1 MVFIHRADQ
10 ELSRPEAQGK
20 VIKAQDFWTYRKARQ
35 AMAEGVARRDK
46 IIGAALS
53 AFEAE
58 QKRGYRE
65 GREAAR
71 LEQTANMI
79 EIIGQTVDYFA
90 KVEAQMV
97 DLVMDAV
104 RRIAND
110 FDDREKVIKVVR
122 NSLALVRNQ
131 KHITVKVNP
140 SRLDE
145 LRANTRSLEDAYP
158 GIENIEVMA
167 DPGIAEDACVI
178 ESDIGQVEASMSG
191 QIEAL
196 RTTFER
202 VFGSGRS
209 TIRNAADSLDNRD
222 TLSLTIGQVPDG
234 GTQQRIT
241 IPTSQLSGA

>member
-1 MVFIHRADQ
+1 MVFIHRANK
-10 ELSRPEAQGK
+10 ELSQPEAEGK
-20 VIKAQDFWTYRKARQ
+20 VIRAEDFWTYLQARQ
-35 AMAEGVARRDK
+35 ALAEGAARRDQ

-58 QKRGYRE
+58 QHRGYRE

-71 LEQTANMI
+71 LEQTSNMI

-90 KVEAQMV
+90 KVETQMV

-110 FDDREKVIKVVR
+110 FDDRDKVIKVVR

-131 KHITVKVNP
+131 KHITVKVHP
-140 SRLDE
+140 SRIDDLK
-145 LRANTRSLEDAYP
+145 ANVRSLQDAYP
-158 GIENIEVMA
+158 GIENIEA
-167 DPGIAEDACVI
+167 IAEPGIAGDACVI

-196 RTTFER
+196 RSTFER
-202 VFGSGRS
+202 VFGAGRGESLEVSATPPAGSPESG
-209 TIRNAADSLDNRD
+209 TIQ
-222 TLSLTIGQVPDG
+222 QVA
-234 GTQQRIT
+234 T
-241 IPTSQLSGA
+241 PTAEFSGA

>member
-1 MVFIHRADQ
+1 MTRYGGPF
-10 ELSRPEAQGK
+10 
-20 VIKAQDFWTYRKARQ
+20 
-35 AMAEGVARRDK
+35 
-46 IIGAALS
+46 S

-58 QKRGYRE
+58 QHRGYRE

-79 EIIGQTVDYFA
+79 EIIGQTVDYFS

-131 KHITVKVNP
+131 KHITVKVHP
-140 SRLDE
+140 SRIDDLK
-145 LRANTRSLEDAYP
+145 ANVRSLQDAYP
-158 GIENIEVMA
+158 GIENIETIA
-167 DPGIAEDACVI
+167 EPGIADDACVI

-196 RTTFER
+196 RSTFER
-202 VFGSGRS
+202 VFGASRS
-209 TIRNAADSLDNRD
+209 DTHDASIAPLAGADDA
-222 TLSLTIGQVPDG
+222 
-234 GTQQRIT
+234 GTNPKVAT
-241 IPTSQLSGA
+241 PTAEFSGA

>member
-10 ELSRPEAQGK
+10 ELSRPEAEGK

-35 AMAEGVARRDK
+35 AMAEGIARRDR

-58 QKRGYRE
+58 QQRGYRE

-79 EIIGQTVDYFA
+79 EIISQTVDYFA

-131 KHITVKVNP
+131 KHITVKVHP

-158 GIENIEVMA
+158 GIENIEAIA
-167 DPGIAEDACVI
+167 DPGIAEDACLI

-196 RTTFER
+196 RATFER
-202 VFGSGRS
+202 VFGSGCS
-209 TIRNAADSLDNRD
+209 VSGNSADSIEN
-222 TLSLTIGQVPDG
+222 TNVFALTGDRAADG
-234 GTQQRIT
+234 GTQQRVT
-241 IPTSQLSGA
+241 IPTSELSGA

>member
-1 MVFIHRADQ
+1 MVFIHRADR
-10 ELSRPEAQGK
+10 ELSRPEAEGK
-20 VIKAQDFWTYRKARQ
+20 VIKAQDFWTYRNARQ
-35 AMAEGVARRDK
+35 AMAEGIHRRDQ

-58 QKRGYRE
+58 QRRGYRE
-65 GREAAR
+65 GKEAAR
-71 LEQTANMI
+71 LEQTSNMI
-79 EIIGQTVDYFA
+79 EIIGQTVDYFS

-131 KHITVKVNP
+131 KHITVKVHP
-140 SRLDE
+140 SRLED
-145 LRANTRSLEDAYP
+145 LRQNLGCLQLAYP
-158 GIENIEVMA
+158 GVENIEAIAEAGMA
-167 DPGIAEDACVI
+167 DDACII

-196 RTTFER
+196 RATFER
-202 VFGSGRS
+202 VFGTAREGNL
-209 TIRNAADSLDNRD
+209 TADSIRQ
-222 TLSLTIGQVPDG
+222 TQVAG
-234 GTQQRIT
+234 SGTNAST
-241 IPTSQLSGA
+241 PLPNAEFSGA

>member
-1 MVFIHRADQ
+1 MVFIHRTDQ
-10 ELSRPEAQGK
+10 ELSRPESEGK
-20 VIKAQDFWTYRKARQ
+20 IIRAEDFWTFHKARE
-35 AMAEGVARRDK
+35 ALAEGVARRDQ

-58 QKRGYRE
+58 QRRGYRE

-122 NSLALVRNQ
+122 NSLTLVRNQ
-131 KHITVKVNP
+131 KHITVKVHP
-140 SRLDE
+140 SRIED
-145 LRANTRSLEDAYP
+145 LRANMRSLQDAYP
-158 GIENIEVMA
+158 GIENIEA
-167 DPGIAEDACVI
+167 IAEPGIADDACVI

-196 RTTFER
+196 RSTFER
-202 VFGSGRS
+202 VFGSARS
-209 TIRNAADSLDNRD
+209 DTADGLVPPVAATDSAGTNQ
-222 TLSLTIGQVPDG
+222 QVA
-234 GTQQRIT
+234 T
-241 IPTSQLSGA
+241 PTAEFSGA

>member
-1 MVFIHRADQ
+1 MVFIHRANQ
-10 ELSRPEAQGK
+10 ELSQPEAEGK
-20 VIKAQDFWTYRKARQ
+20 VIKAEDYWTYRLAWQ
-35 AMAEGVARRDK
+35 ALAEGTARRDQ

-58 QKRGYRE
+58 QHRGYRE

-90 KVEAQMV
+90 KVETQMV

-110 FDDREKVIKVVR
+110 FDDREKVVKVVR

-131 KHITVKVNP
+131 KHITVKVHP
-140 SRLDE
+140 SRIDDLK
-145 LRANTRSLEDAYP
+145 ANVRSLQDAYP
-158 GIENIEVMA
+158 GIENIEA
-167 DPGIAEDACVI
+167 IAEPGIAADACVI

-196 RTTFER
+196 RSTFER
-202 VFGSGRS
+202 VFGSARS
-209 TIRNAADSLDNRD
+209 EASVAPTISPASSAEAGTNQ
-222 TLSLTIGQVPDG
+222 QVA
-234 GTQQRIT
+234 T
-241 IPTSQLSGA
+241 PTAEFSGA